1 MKTALLI
8 ATTAAATLL
17 AACQNT
23 TQRVDRFD
31 NIRIQQ
37 MDANRVTRGVFERVV
52 VCLNARRE
60 IRPGGAADHFLLL
73 EHTPIPDF
81 TLAPGESFTLLV
93 DGVRH
98 TFAPTNAPTAIVSRT
113 GFTTLTFRT
122 SPQVFVD
129 LGNARNVELRLRG
142 TSSVLERR
150 LARASIA
157 EFKSYLLKYFQSPP
171 PPPNAPLAQTLRKS

>member
-1 MKTALLI
+1 MKLVSLLGPACAALL
-8 ATTAAATLL
+8 TA
-17 AACQNT
+17 CHHT

-31 NIRIQQ
+31 NIRIEQ
-37 MDANRVTRGVFERVV
+37 MDANRVTRGVFEKVI

-60 IRPGGAADHFLLL
+60 IRPDRSTDHFLLL

-98 TFAPTNAPTAIVSRT
+98 TYAPTNAPTAIVSRP
-113 GFTTLTFRT
+113 GFTTLAFRT
-122 SPQVFVD
+122 TPQVLVD
-129 LGNARNVELRLRG
+129 ISNARQVELRLRG
-142 TSSVLERR
+142 TQSVLERR

-171 PPPNAPLAQTLRKS
+171 VPPGAPASRLLRTT

>member
-1 MKTALLI
+1 MKIALLI
-8 ATTAAATLL
+8 AATAATTLL

-31 NIRIQQ
+31 NVRIQQ
-37 MDANRVTRGVFERVV
+37 MEANQVTRGVFEKVV

-81 TLAPGESFTLLV
+81 TLAPGESFTLLI
-93 DGVRH
+93 DGARH
-98 TFAPTNAPTAIVSRT
+98 TLAPTNSPAAVVSRP

-122 SPQVFVD
+122 TAPVFVD
-129 LGNARNVELRLRG
+129 LANARKVELRLRG
-142 TSSVLERR
+142 TTSVLERR

-157 EFKSYLLKYFQSPP
+157 EFKSYLLKYYQSPP
-171 PPPNAPLAQTLRKS
+171 APPDAPVAQNLRKS